1 MCRIY
6 RRSCSRRT
14 WSWTA
19 DSSMFMKCFF
29 IYPNTRKESAL
40 ALAPKVCKQ
49 LQREGVRLMLP
60 MPVRPMLPEIEGVE
74 YMEPETAIQ
83 LADAAIV
90 LGGDGT
96 MLRIAREAAR
106 HNVPLLGINVGHV
119 GFMTELEPGEL
130 GEMEKLFNGYDS
142 IDSRM
147 MLHVSVIRE
156 QRVAYENDALNDI
169 VIAKGTAFRVVRV
182 CISAD
187 DEEVACFN
195 GDGVIVATP
204 TGSTAYGLSAG
215 GPVIEP
221 SAENMAV
228 IPICAHALTAKSFV
242 FSPERRITLAASCEG
257 GGEVVISADG
267 GPGFAV
273 RPDDRVVITRSPL
286 RTRLVRLKGISFY
299 KILQQKL

>member
-1 MCRIY
+1 
-6 RRSCSRRT
+6 
-14 WSWTA
+14 
-19 DSSMFMKCFF
+19 MFMKSFC
-29 IYPNTRKESAL
+29 IYPNMRKGDAVAL
-40 ALAPKVCKQ
+40 VPQVCAR
-49 LQREGVRLMLP
+49 LRRDGVRLILP
-60 MPVRPMLPEIEGVE
+60 MQMRAAAPEVPGAD
-74 YMEPETAIQ
+74 YMETDEAIRV
-83 LADAAIV
+83 ADAAVV

-96 MLRIAREAAR
+96 MLRIARAAAQ
-106 HNVPLLGINVGHV
+106 NDVPLLGVNVGHV

-130 GEMEKLFNGYDS
+130 GEMEKLFDGYSS

-147 MLHVSVIRE
+147 MLHVSVIRN
-156 QRVAYENDALNDI
+156 QRVVYENDALNDI

-187 DEEVACFN
+187 DEEVTSFN

-242 FSPERRITLAASCEG
+242 FSPERRIMLTASCEG
-257 GGEVVISADG
+257 GSEVFVSADG
-267 GPGFAV
+267 GQSFAV
-273 RPDDRVVITRSPL
+273 RPDDRVIITRSPL

>member
-1 MCRIY
+1 
-6 RRSCSRRT
+6 
-14 WSWTA
+14 
-19 DSSMFMKCFF
+19 MFMKSFF
-29 IYPNTRKESAL
+29 IYPNMRKGDAVAL
-40 ALAPKVCKQ
+40 VPQVCAR
-49 LQREGVRLMLP
+49 LQRDGVRLILP
-60 MPVRPMLPEIEGVE
+60 MQMRAAAPEVPGAD
-74 YMEPETAIQ
+74 YMETDEAIRV
-83 LADAAIV
+83 ADAAVV

-96 MLRIAREAAR
+96 MLRIARAAAQ
-106 HNVPLLGINVGHV
+106 NDVPLLGVNVGHV

-130 GEMEKLFNGYDS
+130 GEMEKLFDGYSS

-147 MLHVSVIRE
+147 MLHVSVIRN
-156 QRVAYENDALNDI
+156 QRVVYENDALNDI

-187 DEEVACFN
+187 DEEVTSFN

-242 FSPERRITLAASCEG
+242 FSPERRIMLTASCEG
-257 GGEVVISADG
+257 GSEVFVSADG
-267 GPGFAV
+267 GQSFAV
-273 RPDDRVVITRSPL
+273 RPDDRVIITRSPL

>member
-1 MCRIY
+1 
-6 RRSCSRRT
+6 
-14 WSWTA
+14 
-19 DSSMFMKCFF
+19 MFMKSFF
-29 IYPNTRKESAL
+29 IYPNMRKGDAVAL
-40 ALAPKVCKQ
+40 VPQVCAR
-49 LQREGVRLMLP
+49 LRRDGVRLILP
-60 MPVRPMLPEIEGVE
+60 MQMRAAAPEVPGAD
-74 YMEPETAIQ
+74 YMETDEAIRV
-83 LADAAIV
+83 ADAAVV

-96 MLRIAREAAR
+96 MLRIARAAAQ
-106 HNVPLLGINVGHV
+106 NDVPLLGVNVGHV

-130 GEMEKLFNGYDS
+130 GEMEKLFDGYSS

-147 MLHVSVIRE
+147 MLHVSVIRN
-156 QRVAYENDALNDI
+156 QRVVYENDALNDI

-187 DEEVACFN
+187 DEEVTSFN

-242 FSPERRITLAASCEG
+242 FSPERRIMLTASCEG
-257 GGEVVISADG
+257 GSEVFVSADG
-267 GPGFAV
+267 GQGFAV
-273 RPDDRVVITRSPL
+273 RPDDRVIITHSPL

>member
-1 MCRIY
+1 
-6 RRSCSRRT
+6 
-14 WSWTA
+14 
-19 DSSMFMKCFF
+19 MFMKSFF
-29 IYPNTRKESAL
+29 IYPNMRKGDAVAL
-40 ALAPKVCKQ
+40 VPQVCAR
-49 LQREGVRLMLP
+49 LRRDGVRLILP
-60 MPVRPMLPEIEGVE
+60 MQMRAAAPEVPGAD
-74 YMEPETAIQ
+74 YMETDEAIRV
-83 LADAAIV
+83 ADAAVV

-96 MLRIAREAAR
+96 MLRIAQAAAQN
-106 HNVPLLGINVGHV
+106 NVPLLGVNVGHV

-130 GEMEKLFNGYDS
+130 GEMEKLFDGYSS

-147 MLHVSVIRE
+147 MLHVSVIRN
-156 QRVAYENDALNDI
+156 QRVVYENDALNDI

-187 DEEVACFN
+187 DEEVTSFN

-242 FSPERRITLAASCEG
+242 FSPERRIMLTASCEG
-257 GGEVVISADG
+257 GSEVFVSADG
-267 GPGFAV
+267 GQSFAV
-273 RPDDRVVITRSPL
+273 RPDDRVIITRSPL

>member
-1 MCRIY
+1 
-6 RRSCSRRT
+6 
-14 WSWTA
+14 
-19 DSSMFMKCFF
+19 MFMKSFF
-29 IYPNTRKESAL
+29 IYPNMRKGDAVAL
-40 ALAPKVCKQ
+40 VPQVCAR
-49 LQREGVRLMLP
+49 LRRDGVRLILP
-60 MPVRPMLPEIEGVE
+60 MQMRAAAPEVPGAD
-74 YMEPETAIQ
+74 YMETDEAIRV
-83 LADAAIV
+83 ADAAVV

-96 MLRIAREAAR
+96 MLRIARAAAQ
-106 HNVPLLGINVGHV
+106 NDVPLLGVNVGHV

-130 GEMEKLFNGYDS
+130 GEMEKLFDGYSS

-147 MLHVSVIRE
+147 MLHVSIIRN
-156 QRVAYENDALNDI
+156 QRVVYENDALNDI

-187 DEEVACFN
+187 DEEVTSFN

-242 FSPERRITLAASCEG
+242 FSPERRIMLTASCEG
-257 GGEVVISADG
+257 GSEVFVSADG
-267 GPGFAV
+267 GQSFAV
-273 RPDDRVVITRSPL
+273 RPDDRVIITRSPL

>member
-1 MCRIY
+1 
-6 RRSCSRRT
+6 
-14 WSWTA
+14 
-19 DSSMFMKCFF
+19 MFMKSFF
-29 IYPNTRKESAL
+29 IYPNMRKGDAVAL
-40 ALAPKVCKQ
+40 VPQVCAR
-49 LQREGVRLMLP
+49 LRRDGVRLILP
-60 MPVRPMLPEIEGVE
+60 MQMRAAAPEVPGAD
-74 YMEPETAIQ
+74 YMETDEAIRV
-83 LADAAIV
+83 ADAAVV

-96 MLRIAREAAR
+96 MLRIAQAAAQ
-106 HNVPLLGINVGHV
+106 NDVPLLGVNVGHV

-130 GEMEKLFNGYDS
+130 GEMEKLFDGYSS

-147 MLHVSVIRE
+147 MLHVSVIRN
-156 QRVAYENDALNDI
+156 QRVVYENDALNDI

-187 DEEVACFN
+187 DEEVTSFN
-195 GDGVIVATP
+195 GDGVTAATP
-204 TGSTAYGLSAG
+204 TGSTASGLSAG

-242 FSPERRITLAASCEG
+242 FSPERRIMLTASCEG
-257 GGEVVISADG
+257 GSEVFVSADG
-267 GPGFAV
+267 GQSFAV
-273 RPDDRVVITRSPL
+273 RPDDRVIITRSPL

>member
-1 MCRIY
+1 
-6 RRSCSRRT
+6 
-14 WSWTA
+14 
-19 DSSMFMKCFF
+19 MFMKSFC
-29 IYPNTRKESAL
+29 IYPNMRKGDAVAL
-40 ALAPKVCKQ
+40 VPQVCAR
-49 LQREGVRLMLP
+49 LRRDGVRLILP
-60 MPVRPMLPEIEGVE
+60 MQMRAAAPEVPGAD
-74 YMEPETAIQ
+74 YMETDEAIRV
-83 LADAAIV
+83 ADAAVV

-96 MLRIAREAAR
+96 MLRIARAAAQ
-106 HNVPLLGINVGHV
+106 NDVPLLGVNVGHV

-130 GEMEKLFNGYDS
+130 GEMEKLFDGYSS

-147 MLHVSVIRE
+147 MLHVSVIRN
-156 QRVAYENDALNDI
+156 QRVVYENDALNDI

-187 DEEVACFN
+187 DEEVTSFN

-242 FSPERRITLAASCEG
+242 FSPERRIMLTASCEG
-257 GGEVVISADG
+257 GSEVFVSADG
-267 GPGFAV
+267 GQSFAV
-273 RPDDRVVITRSPL
+273 RLDDRVIITRSPL